1 MKNKIKILFAIDRM
15 SIGGAPAVVLAQLRE
30 IDKGQFD
37 PYLLTLYKSKQ
48 ANYWDAV
55 REILP
60 NDKILECTLKNR
72 SLLDITTWRQVYQ
85 FIKKEKFDVVY
96 THLFLA
102 NVLVRLVAI
111 IARVRVILAMEH
123 SFYYEKKIWQKL
135 VDHVWSWGTDTI
147 ITPNAEIAD
156 FTAAQEHVKRS
167 KFFCI
172 PNPILVPAR
181 EDVDIEEMKR
191 FAGIPEGMPVIVN
204 IGRFSEEKGQNH
216 ILDIAEELQKR
227 GSNAQF
233 VIVGHGALENDLRNA
248 IIHKGMESYCRV
260 LADPQR
266 AKEYLHIAQIF
277 LSPSLREG
285 QPIVIL
291 EAMAAGVPVVAYAND
306 GAKSVIADTINGLL
320 VPIGNTNAA
329 ADAVEQLLTH
339 PAQGKILAQAAYT
352 HVESYGTKHSIRL
365 LEEHIM
371 EHYGS

>member
-1 MKNKIKILFAIDRM
+1 
-15 SIGGAPAVVLAQLRE
+15 
-30 IDKGQFD
+30 
-37 PYLLTLYKSKQ
+37 
-48 ANYWDAV
+48 
-55 REILP
+55 
-60 NDKILECTLKNR
+60 
-72 SLLDITTWRQVYQ
+72 
-85 FIKKEKFDVVY
+85 
-96 THLFLA
+96 
-102 NVLVRLVAI
+102 
-111 IARVRVILAMEH
+111 
-123 SFYYEKKIWQKL
+123 
-135 VDHVWSWGTDTI
+135 
-147 ITPNAEIAD
+147 
-156 FTAAQEHVKRS
+156 
-167 KFFCI
+167 
-172 PNPILVPAR
+172 
-181 EDVDIEEMKR
+181 
-191 FAGIPEGMPVIVN
+191 
-204 IGRFSEEKGQNH
+204 
-216 ILDIAEELQKR
+216 
-227 GSNAQF
+227 
-233 VIVGHGALENDLRNA
+233 
-248 IIHKGMESYCRV
+248 MESYCRV